1 MFKVVTTEKVD
12 AEVQKAVDQI
22 PEVKTLGL
30 IGISEDGKQGCSCL
44 IGEVSL
50 RELAILRAQCTIL
63 LDRIDSEINS
73 KFNFPLP
80 QSIKDILIKT
90 GNVIEI

>member
-63 LDRIDSEINS
+63 LDRIDSEIDS

-80 QSIKDILIKT
+80 PSIKDLLI
-90 GNVIEI
+90 GVGDIIEI